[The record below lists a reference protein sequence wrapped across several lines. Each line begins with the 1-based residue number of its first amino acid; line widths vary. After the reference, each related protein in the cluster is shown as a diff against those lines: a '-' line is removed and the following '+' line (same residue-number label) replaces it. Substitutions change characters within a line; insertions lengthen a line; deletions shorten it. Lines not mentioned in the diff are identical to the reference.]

1 MRDWSG
7 QRPLVCTQ
15 SPAIPF
21 PMGLPTVPLRS
32 AIQWLGGREL
42 ADAGQVIE
50 ALKVFAECL
59 VIG

>member
-1 MRDWSG
+1 
-7 QRPLVCTQ
+7 
-15 SPAIPF
+15 
-21 PMGLPTVPLRS
+21 MGLPTVPLPS